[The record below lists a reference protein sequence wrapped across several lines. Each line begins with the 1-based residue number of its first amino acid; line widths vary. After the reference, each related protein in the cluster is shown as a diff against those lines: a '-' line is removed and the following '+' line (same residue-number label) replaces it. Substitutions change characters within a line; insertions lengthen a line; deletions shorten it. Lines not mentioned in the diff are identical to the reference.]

1 MLPLVTIVT
10 KPFGQ
15 IEVDERQIIDF
26 PEGIYGFEDIKK
38 FVILDAKEK
47 SPFKWLQAYDEPD
60 LAFVIIRPVDFMMQY
75 ELDVMPEDLED
86 IGAKSPEDVLV
97 FAIVTIPEDPSKMTA
112 NLQGPVLI
120 NPKARKGKQAI
131 SLCDKYTVRH
141 YILEEIKKAQV
152 KG

>member
-1 MLPLVTIVT
+1 MVTIVT

-38 FVILDAKEK
+38 FVILDANEK

-60 LAFVIIRPVDFMMQY
+60 LAFVIIRPIDFMVQY
-75 ELDVMPEDLED
+75 ELDVLPEDLED
-86 IGAKSPEDVLV
+86 IGAKSKDEVIV
-97 FAIVTIPEDPSKMTA
+97 FAIVTIPEDPSQMTA
-112 NLQGPVLI
+112 NLQGPILI
-120 NPKARKGKQAI
+120 NPKSKKGKQAI
-131 SLCDKYTVRH
+131 SLSDKYTVRH
-141 YILEEIKKAQV
+141 YILEEIKRAQV

>member
-1 MLPLVTIVT
+1 MVTIAT

-15 IEVDERQIIDF
+15 IVVDERQIIDF

-38 FVILDAKEK
+38 FVILDANEK

-60 LAFVIIRPVDFMMQY
+60 LAFVIIRPIDFMVQY
-75 ELDVMPEDLED
+75 ELEVMQEDLED
-86 IGAKSPEDVLV
+86 IGAKSPDEVIV
-97 FAIVTIPEDPSKMTA
+97 FAIVTIPEDPSRMTA

-120 NPKARKGKQAI
+120 NPKTRKGKQAI
-131 SLCDKYTVRH
+131 SLSDKYTVRH

>member
-1 MLPLVTIVT
+1 MVTIAT

-38 FVILDAKEK
+38 FVILDANEK

-60 LAFVIIRPVDFMMQY
+60 LAFVIIRPIDFMMQY
-75 ELDVMPEDLED
+75 ELNVMSEDLED
-86 IGAKSPEDVLV
+86 IGAKSPDEVIV
-97 FAIVTIPEDPSKMTA
+97 FAIVTIPEDPSQMTA

-120 NPKARKGKQAI
+120 NPKTRRGKQAI
-131 SLCDKYTVRH
+131 SLSDKYTVRH

-152 KG
+152 KR

>member
-1 MLPLVTIVT
+1 MVTIVT

-38 FVILDAKEK
+38 FVILDANEK

-60 LAFVIIRPVDFMMQY
+60 LAFVIIRPVDFMVQY
-75 ELDVMPEDLED
+75 ELDVLPQDLDD
-86 IGAKSPEDVLV
+86 IGAQSPDDVLV

-112 NLQGPVLI
+112 NLQGPIII
-120 NPKARKGKQAI
+120 NPKTRCGKQAI
-131 SLCDKYTVRH
+131 SLSDKYKVRH
-141 YILEEIKKAQV
+141 YILEEIKKAKV

>member
-1 MLPLVTIVT
+1 VLPLVTIAT

-38 FVILDAKEK
+38 FVILDANEK
-47 SPFKWLQAYDEPD
+47 SPFKWLQAFDEPD
-60 LAFVIIRPVDFMMQY
+60 LAFVIIRPIDFMMQY
-75 ELDVMPEDLED
+75 ELNVMPEDLED
-86 IGAKSPEDVLV
+86 IGAKSPDEVIV

-120 NPKARKGKQAI
+120 NPKTRRGKQAI
-131 SLCDKYTVRH
+131 SLSDKYTVRH

>member
-1 MLPLVTIVT
+1 MVTIAT

-26 PEGIYGFEDIKK
+26 PEGIYGFEDIKQ
-38 FVILDAKEK
+38 FVILDASEK

-60 LAFVIIRPVDFMMQY
+60 LAFVIIRPIDFMVQY
-75 ELDVMPEDLED
+75 ELNVMPEDLED
-86 IGAKSPEDVLV
+86 IGAKSPDEVIV
-97 FAIVTIPEDPSKMTA
+97 FAIVTIPEDPSRMTA

-120 NPKARKGKQAI
+120 NPKTRKGKQAI
-131 SLCDKYTVRH
+131 SLSDKYSVRH
-141 YILEEIKKAQV
+141 YILEEIKKTQV